1 MRRLV
6 QSMVMRK
13 LGGNRHRVNPDSG
26 ALPRNLARPASAAV
40 IGGGIAGLTAAA
52 VLAERG
58 FRVTLMERRGW
69 LGGKAGSW
77 TETLGDGFTARIDHG
92 FHGFFRQYFNLKGF
106 MEKTGAARWLVPI
119 DDYRILLA
127 DGRSFA
133 FRDVER
139 TPLLNM
145 LSLRKAGVYR
155 LGDMARNPRSGR
167 LLSFLRYHPRHTF
180 EQWDGVS
187 FERFAEEAAIPPAM
201 RKMFTTFSRS
211 FFADSEIMSSAELMK
226 SFHYYFLSNDL
237 GLLYDYLATDF
248 ETGFTGPARRYLE
261 SLGVALRC
269 SQGVQRVHPT
279 ASGLGVDGA
288 AFDAVVLAA
297 DVESSKA
304 ILRQSDDIL
313 RRDPE
318 TWERMQS
325 VGASQG
331 YAVLKVWTDRPTREK
346 VPVFV
351 ATERVRL
358 LDSITQNHA
367 VDPSAAAWA
376 RETGGGV
383 FELHCYALPHGLSNA
398 EIREGLVQELA
409 RCLPDLA
416 GVRVV
421 HEHLQ
426 VNRDFTAF
434 HVGMNARRPRTD
446 TAIPGLVLAG
456 DWVKLAVPAML
467 MEAACTSG
475 VFAANR
481 LLEDRG
487 LCPEPIWSVPAK
499 GVLAS

>member
-1 MRRLV
+1 MKRVIEFL
-6 QSMVMRK
+6 VMRK
-13 LGGNRHRVNPDSG
+13 LGGNRHLVNPQS
-26 ALPRNLARPASAAV
+26 ARLPRKLARPARAAV

-58 FRVTLMERRGW
+58 FQVELRERRAW

-77 TETLGDGFTARIDHG
+77 TETLDGGFTARIDHG
-92 FHGFFRQYFNLKGF
+92 FHGFFRQYFNLRAF

-155 LGDMARNPRSGR
+155 LAEMARNPRSGR
-167 LLSFLRYHPRHTF
+167 LLSFLRYDPRRTF
-180 EQWDGVS
+180 EEWDGVS
-187 FERFAEEAAIPPAM
+187 FERFADQAAIPPAM
-201 RKMFTTFSRS
+201 RTMFTTFSRS
-211 FFADSEIMSSAELMK
+211 FFADNELMSSAELMK

-237 GLLYDYLATDF
+237 GLLYDYLAADF

-261 SLGVALRC
+261 SLGVVIQCARP
-269 SQGVQRVHPT
+269 VQRIQP
-279 ASGLGVDGA
+279 SGSRLEVDGA
-288 AFDAVVLAA
+288 TFDAVVLAA
-297 DVESSKA
+297 DVESSRA
-304 ILRQSDDIL
+304 ILRRSDGIL
-313 RRDPE
+313 QRDPAIRD
-318 TWERMQS
+318 RML
-325 VGASQG
+325 GLAASQG
-331 YAVLKVWTDRPTREK
+331 YAVLKLWTDRSTLRK
-346 VPVFV
+346 LPVFV

-367 VDPSAAAWA
+367 VDPAATAWA

-383 FELHCYALPHGLSNA
+383 FELHCYALPVGISVP
-398 EIREGLVQELA
+398 EIREGLTQELV
-409 RCLPDLA
+409 RHLPDLA
-416 GVRVV
+416 GMRVV

-434 HVGMNARRPRTD
+434 HVGMNARRPGTD
-446 TAIPGLVLAG
+446 TAVPGLVLAG
-456 DWVKLAVPAML
+456 DWVKLPVPAML
-467 MEAACTSG
+467 MEAACASG
-475 VFAANR
+475 ILAANR

-487 LCPEPIWSVPAK
+487 LLPEPVWSVPRK
-499 GVLAS
+499 GLLAA